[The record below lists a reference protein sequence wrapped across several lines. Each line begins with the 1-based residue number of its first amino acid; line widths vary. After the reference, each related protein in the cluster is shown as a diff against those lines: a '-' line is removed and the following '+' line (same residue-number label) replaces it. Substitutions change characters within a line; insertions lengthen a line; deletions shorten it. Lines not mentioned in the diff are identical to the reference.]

1 MEVNDLKAKGYIPD
15 PITGSVTTK
24 QSTPLEVAHE
34 RALAG
39 SENVGRA
46 GAEVAVSFVNAQGT
60 SETVNLPVLDHKAMG
75 RKTDAAFERSERSV
89 KGRIRSLG
97 TIAAGVVSFLPIEL
111 KSDSYLFPLKVAVV
125 KPPKGKSPYALYVF
139 SEYFIDNTKQH
150 VDSPTTAFEWAPIQ
164 LASDFSGTNPQGVF
178 IYQGNFRTQGMK
190 VEDVKRQ
197 MALLLEDP
205 AWLATVSTEPQHGG
219 MTYGEALEAKRQ
231 SGLAWMFEQ
240 LSRGNTM
247 DLSKRPHERP
257 GLPQK
262 AAAHRLFELGAIQVL
277 PVWVEQQRDLTK
289 LPDTC
294 PQCARR
300 CEPGA
305 VSCTN
310 PGCGGMRGPY
320 VLDPKKAYEIGAITE
335 EDESLERLS
344 RETLKEMGISDYV
357 AESCEEKLARLKQG
371 GIRPKSVSALRL
383 MEAEDQYRDNRSRQ
397 EKTDIAEAV
406 AAAVTGKKSNAKSA
420 EER

>member
-1 MEVNDLKAKGYIPD
+1 MEAIDLKAKGY
-15 PITGSVTTK
+15 TGDVISK
-24 QSTPLEVAHE
+24 QATPADVAHE

-39 SENVGRA
+39 SENGPTI
-46 GAEVAVSFVNAQGT
+46 GAEMPVTFVTAQGIK
-60 SETVNLPVLDHKAMG
+60 ETVTLPTLDHKSMG
-75 RKTDAAFERSERSV
+75 RKTDPAFERSERSV
-89 KGRIRSLG
+89 RGRIRSLG

-111 KSDSYLFPLKVAVV
+111 RSDSYLFPLKVAVI
-125 KPPKGKSPYALYVF
+125 KPAKSKEPYALYVF
-139 SEYFIDNTKQH
+139 PEYFIDNTKQH

-178 IYQGNFRTQGMK
+178 IYQGNFSTQGMK
-190 VEDVKRQ
+190 IEEVRHR
-197 MALLLEDP
+197 MTLLLEDP
-205 AWLATVSTEPQHGG
+205 AWLATESREPQHAGL
-219 MTYGEALEAKRQ
+219 TYGEAFEAKRQ
-231 SGLAWMFEQ
+231 SGIAWMMEH

-257 GLPQK
+257 GFPEK
-262 AAAHRLFELGAIQVL
+262 AAAHRLFNLGLIQVL
-277 PVWVEQQRDLTK
+277 PAWVEQQRDLTAR
-289 LPDTC
+289 PETC

-357 AESCEEKLARLKQG
+357 AESCEEKKTRLKQG
-371 GIRPKSVSALRL
+371 GIRPKSVSAMRL
-383 MEAEDQYRDNRSRQ
+383 LEAEDQYKAIDATR
-397 EKTDIAEAV
+397 TGTAIATAVAEAV
-406 AAAVTGKKSNAKSA
+406 GSRKNKEKPA
-420 EER
+420 EKE